1 MKTNLFRSEGL
12 KITMKSGKSQ
22 TLYFDKNEMG
32 KNIDSNQKQLL
43 KSLQLNNFVNAIK
56 SGYLEKL
63 EHSFFKGN
71 AWE

>member
-1 MKTNLFRSEGL
+1 
-12 KITMKSGKSQ
+12 
-22 TLYFDKNEMG
+22 LYFDKNEIG

-43 KSLQLNNFVNAIK
+43 KSLQLNNIVNAIK

-71 AWE
+71 IWE